1 MERPAAPPSEEI
13 GIGVQRLRVCVA
25 GKGRPVLLI
34 MGFAGSLE
42 LWAPLLAELP
52 GHQTIAFDAPGTG
65 GSKPSPWPLGI
76 PALAKLTDR
85 LCAALGFPSVDVIG
99 YSFGGIVAQQ
109 LAARHPKRVRRLV
122 LASTSPGLGSIPGL
136 RAAARLMTVPP
147 SAYRSAGFLP
157 TAAAIF
163 GGSLREDP
171 AAAIRFLPSRVP
183 HWRGWLHQLIAVNTY
198 SSLPILP
205 CIRQE
210 TLILAGD
217 DDPLVP
223 LINARWMARLLPRAQ
238 LEILPRAGHL
248 ALLERAPETGR
259 LIRDFFEHTTADSA
273 GSAGPSAPAEAAAQ
287 A

>member
-25 GKGRPVLLI
+25 GTGRPVLLI

-42 LWAPLLAELP
+42 LWAPLVAELP

-65 GSKPSPWPLGI
+65 GSKASPWPLSI

-85 LCAALGFPSVDVIG
+85 LCTALGFPSVDVIG
-99 YSFGGIVAQQ
+99 YSFGGVVAQQ
-109 LAARHPKRVRRLV
+109 LAARHPRRVRRLV
-122 LASTSPGLGSIPGL
+122 LASTSPGVGSIPGL
-136 RAAARLMTVPP
+136 RAAARLLTVPP

-183 HWRGWLHQLIAVNTY
+183 HWRGWLHQLIALNTY
-198 SSLPILP
+198 SSLPVLP

-223 LINARWMARLLPRAQ
+223 LVNARLLARLMPRAQ
-238 LEILPRAGHL
+238 LEIVPRAGHL

-259 LIRDFFEHTTADSA
+259 LIRDFFAQPAAESN
-273 GSAGPSAPAEAAAQ
+273 GPAARKP
-287 A
+287 